1 MTNAPHA
8 PLAPPPAAAD
18 ADGEARLV
26 SALARGIS
34 ILSCFSPTVQ
44 DLSSRELM
52 ERTGLA
58 KPTLFRLLDTLCEL
72 GLLRYSERLSRYVP
86 GVGLVNLAAPA
97 LARMTVRQLARPLM
111 QELADHIAGQVE
123 LMVGYGNTITYV
135 EIAQGVGSRVY
146 RPEVGTRVSMSRT
159 GSGRAYLSMMGEAE
173 RSTYLAQLRANDA
186 EREAWLQGRLAEA
199 ALDLEEHGFCRGHRD
214 LHREVESIAVPMR
227 TRRDGEAWLFAA
239 SVPVFSQQSKQ
250 MVEDV
255 GPRLVSLV
263 RNVEGSLGAAG

>member
-1 MTNAPHA
+1 MANAPQA
-8 PLAPPPAAAD
+8 SLTPTPAD
-18 ADGEARLV
+18 PDGEARLV

-34 ILSCFSPTVQ
+34 ILNCFSPTVQ
-44 DLSSRELM
+44 ELSSRELM

-72 GLLRYSERLSRYVP
+72 GLLRYSERLSRYVA

-97 LARMTVRQLARPLM
+97 LARMTVRQLARPQM

-123 LMVGYGNTITYV
+123 LIVGYGNTLTYV
-135 EIAQGVGSRVY
+135 EIAQGVGSHVF
-146 RPEVGTRVSMSRT
+146 RPEAGTRVSVSRT
-159 GSGRAYLSMMGEAE
+159 ASGRSYLLMMSEP
-173 RSTYLAQLRANDA
+173 
-186 EREAWLQGRLAEA
+186 EREAYVDQLAATEPQRADWLRERLADA
-199 ALDLEEHGFCRGHRD
+199 ALDLDQHGFCRGHRD

-227 TRRDGEAWLFAA
+227 TRRDGEAWIFAA

-250 MVEDV
+250 MEDDV

-263 RNVEGSLGAAG
+263 RNVEGALGVAG